1 LEYFPLYILGGF
13 FAFRVISKIFDM
25 SSDANIRDVYQK
37 TTANYTYKHYY
48 NKSGIGIDS
57 VSQKIHLF
65 SQDGDKIY
73 NFSDVRKWTTNY
85 ASGGEVITGDLRAIG
100 LNRENR
106 KNNENKTGLFI
117 HVRDIDNPIWQIN
130 FSYGNHTDKELA
142 KWMEILTQFLN
153 EDKTDPDADL
163 IEKLSE
169 WSCDRESPQ
178 FMAQLNALSE
188 NLRAQ
193 IHQRYMQ
200 KNTAK
205 WHVFKARLDAVPEED
220 RTAELRRQIRKEV
233 GQLGI

>member
-1 LEYFPLYILGGF
+1 VEYFALYIVGGF
-13 FAFRVISKIFDM
+13 IVFRLIFKM
-25 SSDANIRDVYQK
+25 FVMNSEAEVDAVFQK
-37 TTANYTYKHYY
+37 ATENYAHKHYH

-57 VSQKIHLF
+57 TSRKIHLF
-65 SQDGDKIY
+65 AEKTDKIY
-73 NFSDVRKWTTNY
+73 NFSDIREWTTKY
-85 ASGGEVITGDLRAIG
+85 VTGGE
-100 LNRENR
+100 E
-106 KNNENKTGLFI
+106 KNNKNKTGLFI
-117 HVRDIDNPIWQIN
+117 HVRDIDNPVWQIN
-130 FSYGNHTDKELA
+130 FLYGTHTDKELA
-142 KWMEILTQFLN
+142 KWMEILTQYLN

-178 FMAQLNALSE
+178 FMAELNALNE

-220 RTAELRRQIRKEV
+220 RTVELRRQIRKEV